1 MNRIITIAVRHWK
14 PLLGLNVILLA
25 IASYSALSAGPKV
38 WTAQADLIVPNTTSK
53 LNADLGTLGQISGGD
68 GVVFSQQ
75 LNPLK
80 ILSSIMTSNN
90 ALTSVWEK
98 DPEKELYPRLSQY
111 NTLFKVSPQAESTI
125 ISLSVNG
132 SSPELARA
140 RAVAFIEAFQQRLN
154 ELRKDD
160 AEKRSQFM
168 EKELEQAR
176 RNLLQAQTT
185 LAKFKE
191 SSNLISSEDQTQ
203 ELVVSINTL
212 NNAKAQALAQA
223 QGSETK
229 AKNLAAHL
237 DLTPYQAVRSL
248 RLKENKDYQFV
259 RQKLSEVEAA
269 LVELRGRFQDENPKV
284 QDLLSQRDE
293 LRRQLDQY
301 ITQAAANTVGVNT
314 TIGEDTA
321 VLIQQL
327 ILAESDARSL
337 KQQAAQLQNQID
349 LLNTGLRSLPAK
361 QNQLLELQ
369 RHYDTANGVY
379 NGLVAKVQETKLTA
393 FSTYPNVQVLAQP
406 SVDPKPTGP
415 KRKVII
421 LGTILASSFGSVALV
436 LFLES
441 RNPLLSPRDLHAR
454 EIPILASIPRFK
466 PSAMEMDLEPQTL
479 IEFQRLASAVS
490 LMHLENRR
498 LMVSSSTVGEGKTTV
513 TLRLAAALVT
523 LGFRVLVVDG
533 DFRKAELSRRLGY
546 SQQAA
551 SNSKLMTVPV
561 CPGLDLL
568 PAIPQKPEIVEFV
581 ARGGFEQCLG
591 NIQTVEDYD
600 YVLVDSVPVSQTSE
614 ATLMVTVVPKVLF
627 VVWPGISHRNPFNY
641 SIEQL
646 MRHNAQ
652 IVGLVVNGVETKTEG
667 YLYGNNVTQ
676 VNS

>member
-248 RLKENKDYQFV
+248 
-259 RQKLSEVEAA
+259 S
-269 LVELRGRFQDENPKV
+269 
-284 QDLLSQRDE
+284 
-293 LRRQLDQY
+293 
-301 ITQAAANTVGVNT
+301 
-314 TIGEDTA
+314 
-321 VLIQQL
+321 
-327 ILAESDARSL
+327 
-337 KQQAAQLQNQID
+337 
-349 LLNTGLRSLPAK
+349 
-361 QNQLLELQ
+361 
-369 RHYDTANGVY
+369 
-379 NGLVAKVQETKLTA
+379 
-393 FSTYPNVQVLAQP
+393 
-406 SVDPKPTGP
+406 
-415 KRKVII
+415 
-421 LGTILASSFGSVALV
+421 
-436 LFLES
+436 
-441 RNPLLSPRDLHAR
+441 
-454 EIPILASIPRFK
+454 
-466 PSAMEMDLEPQTL
+466 
-479 IEFQRLASAVS
+479 
-490 LMHLENRR
+490 
-498 LMVSSSTVGEGKTTV
+498 
-513 TLRLAAALVT
+513 
-523 LGFRVLVVDG
+523 
-533 DFRKAELSRRLGY
+533 
-546 SQQAA
+546 
-551 SNSKLMTVPV
+551 
-561 CPGLDLL
+561 
-568 PAIPQKPEIVEFV
+568 
-581 ARGGFEQCLG
+581 
-591 NIQTVEDYD
+591 
-600 YVLVDSVPVSQTSE
+600 
-614 ATLMVTVVPKVLF
+614 
-627 VVWPGISHRNPFNY
+627 
-641 SIEQL
+641 
-646 MRHNAQ
+646 
-652 IVGLVVNGVETKTEG
+652 
-667 YLYGNNVTQ
+667 
-676 VNS
+676 